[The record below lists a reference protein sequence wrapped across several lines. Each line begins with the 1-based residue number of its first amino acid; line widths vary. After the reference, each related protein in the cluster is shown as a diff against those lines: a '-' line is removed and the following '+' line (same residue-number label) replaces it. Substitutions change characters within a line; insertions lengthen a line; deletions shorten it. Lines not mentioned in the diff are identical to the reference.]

1 MKGAEGYPPLVVKM
15 ISCSDATLMVL
26 YDVFLLHVFSFIIQI
41 MICYMVYIYIR
52 IYIYGHGIY
61 YGLLYYC
68 IYSISYY
75 IRNILKTRDKP
86 CR

>member
-52 IYIYGHGIY
+52 IYIYMVMVYIMV
-61 YGLLYYC
+61 
-68 IYSISYY
+68 YY
-75 IRNILKTRDKP
+75 ITVYIVYHIIFGTY
-86 CR
+86 